1 MNSKKE
7 EAESRF
13 RGKEEAVAS
22 QRRKRRRGTGS
33 EEDAIVYTHC
43 IEGGKLKHKTGQ
55 DNRESEETKKTTD
68 NVSCNPTS
76 SVMMAIDIGNKRND
90 SINKFGTRY
99 DTKAQEKV
107 KMNNKTWTVSRLYR

>member
-1 MNSKKE
+1 MFIHTVSRE
-7 EAESRF
+7 EN
-13 RGKEEAVAS
+13 
-22 QRRKRRRGTGS
+22 
-33 EEDAIVYTHC
+33 
-43 IEGGKLKHKTGQ
+43 KHKTGQ

-76 SVMMAIDIGNKRND
+76 SVMMAMNIGNKRND
-90 SINKFGTRY
+90 SINEFGTRY

>member
-76 SVMMAIDIGNKRND
+76 SVMMTIDIGNKRN

-107 KMNNKTWTVSRLYR
+107 KMNNETWTVSRLYR